1 MPCSATL
8 TAHGRSTSEAL
19 IADRQHPA
27 WRGSCPHEVYTGTW
41 TDPYTGQRRTVTNL
55 IDPVQTRQIPIDR
68 LAGAV
73 DLSLNQAW
81 RTRVCLLDLS
91 SPGPVH
97 AVDLAAE
104 QSLRNSYYASSGD
117 SGGGRRAGTAVATLA
132 RKTLD
137 RLAASTSVVKMTG
150 PRTTHRIRNWRRT
163 PV

>member
-27 WRGSCPHEVYTGTW
+27 WRGSCPHEVYAGTW
-41 TDPYTGQRRTVTNL
+41 TDPYTGQRRTFTNP
-55 IDPVQTRQIPIDR
+55 IDPVQTRQSPIDR

-73 DLSLNQAW
+73 DLSLDQAW

-97 AVDLAAE
+97 AVHLAAE
-104 QSLRNSYYASSGD
+104 QSLRNSY
-117 SGGGRRAGTAVATLA
+117 
-132 RKTLD
+132 
-137 RLAASTSVVKMTG
+137 
-150 PRTTHRIRNWRRT
+150 
-163 PV
+163 

>member
-8 TAHGRSTSEAL
+8 TARGRSTSEAL

-27 WRGSCPHEVYTGTW
+27 WRGSCPHEVYAGTW

-73 DLSLNQAW
+73 HLSLYQAW

-97 AVDLAAE
+97 AVDPSRPSNRCATAI
-104 QSLRNSYYASSGD
+104 
-117 SGGGRRAGTAVATLA
+117 TPAVAIQVEA
-132 RKTLD
+132 GEQ
-137 RLAASTSVVKMTG
+137 A
-150 PRTTHRIRNWRRT
+150 PQ
-163 PV
+163 